1 MRHWKVFLASALI
14 LGFADCVPA
23 QTGLTSLRGTVT
35 DPAGALVPGA
45 QAELKNNATG
55 FHATTKTDSNGAHEF
70 PQIAPGRFTITV
82 TMTGFAAQSKQA
94 ELLVSQPATINFIL
108 SIQESKSVVEVTSEA
123 QTINATDASIGNSV
137 SNATVE
143 SLPMEGR
150 NVPDLLSLQ
159 PGVLYLGQKF
169 NNISS
174 SNRDTDSRRE
184 RSQGRAQTSRMSP
197 WMESIT
203 TTRDRVM
210 LSRGFCALHSIPSR
224 SSG

>member
-1 MRHWKVFLASALI
+1 
-14 LGFADCVPA
+14 
-23 QTGLTSLRGTVT
+23 
-35 DPAGALVPGA
+35 
-45 QAELKNNATG
+45 
-55 FHATTKTDSNGAHEF
+55 
-70 PQIAPGRFTITV
+70 
-82 TMTGFAAQSKQA
+82 AQSKQA

-174 SNRDTDSRRE
+174 ANRDTDSRSGAVSGARSDQSNEIGRASCRE
-184 RSQGRAQTSRMSP
+184 R
-197 WMESIT
+197 
-203 TTRDRVM
+203 V
-210 LSRGFCALHSIPSR
+210 
-224 SSG
+224 